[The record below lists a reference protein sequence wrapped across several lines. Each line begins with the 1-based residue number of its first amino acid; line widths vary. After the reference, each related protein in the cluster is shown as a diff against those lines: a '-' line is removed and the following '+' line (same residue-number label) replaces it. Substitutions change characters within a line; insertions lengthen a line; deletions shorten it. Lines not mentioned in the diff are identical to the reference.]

1 MGSSIFPCDT
11 VNIVI
16 TLYMCQ
22 KVRHLSRMGQRAPSI
37 NLTHI
42 IHIFGAQTNLLS
54 SVNGMKT

>member
-16 TLYMCQ
+16 TLNMCKQ
-22 KVRHLSRMGQRAPSI
+22 VCHLSLVGKRAPSI

-54 SVNGMKT
+54 SVNGMKI